1 VIEPILEAV
10 KGWVV
15 ERIGAMG
22 YAGIVLLMA
31 IESANVPLPSEIIM
45 PFSGFLV
52 ADGRMNLHWASLSG
66 ALGCMLGS
74 AVSYWIGYYG
84 GRPFIKKYGRFIFI
98 REKELDHADAFFAR
112 YGVWATFIAR
122 LLPIIRTFIS
132 FPAGISRMDFGK
144 FLFLS
149 FLGSVPW
156 CYLLT
161 YVGRVLGEHW
171 ESIRVYFR
179 YADVVVAAGI
189 LVWIAIVWRGRV
201 RAGGKEQTLP
211 ASTHNIGE

>member
-1 VIEPILEAV
+1 
-10 KGWVV
+10 
-15 ERIGAMG
+15 
-22 YAGIVLLMA
+22 
-31 IESANVPLPSEIIM
+31 
-45 PFSGFLV
+45 
-52 ADGRMNLHWASLSG
+52 
-66 ALGCMLGS
+66 
-74 AVSYWIGYYG
+74 
-84 GRPFIKKYGRFIFI
+84 
-98 REKELDHADAFFAR
+98 
-112 YGVWATFIAR
+112 
-122 LLPIIRTFIS
+122 
-132 FPAGISRMDFGK
+132 MDFGK